1 MVCEPCECVTFL
13 INFSENSEEWQDI
26 NPASVKTNATSMK
39 TNAAS
44 MKTNATSVKTLFK
57 IFLLLENSFVKKYL
71 QKMRENGLM
80 KQM

>member
-13 INFSENSEEWQDI
+13 KNFSENSEEWQDI

-44 MKTNATSVKTLFK
+44 MKTNATSVKTT
-57 IFLLLENSFVKKYL
+57 I
-71 QKMRENGLM
+71 
-80 KQM
+80 